1 MRRHRFGRI
10 SLKQQKGSASDKEAT
25 GSKTNVIRILE
36 QNGIEHDSYFYG
48 NGEPA
53 SGTEVAD
60 MLGEDPD
67 MVFKTLVTQGHSGEH
82 YVFMVPVRCE
92 LDLKK
97 AASAVGEKSIAMI
110 KAKELLPLTGYVHGG
125 CSPIGMKKQFRT
137 VADETATLFDV
148 IMFSGGRIGCQVKMS
163 PSDLEKLIPL
173 TYSDITV

>member
-1 MRRHRFGRI
+1 M
-10 SLKQQKGSASDKEAT
+10 KQQKGSASDREAA

-137 VADETATLFDV
+137 VADETATLFDRIYV
-148 IMFSGGRIGCQVKMS
+148 SAGLRGRQLILA
-163 PSDLEKLIPL
+163 PDDLRAFIDAKYADL
-173 TYSDITV
+173 TQR